1 MTVGWFPSAVYL
13 LCFLTSAG
21 CAWLLLRS
29 YLKARSGMLFWSAGC
44 FVLLAINNLI
54 VILDI
59 MVIDKV
65 DLMPWRLAASLAGV
79 SLLLFGFIW
88 RGDEA

>member
-1 MTVGWFPSAVYL
+1 MIEGWFPGAVYL

-29 YLKARSGMLFWSAGC
+29 YLKARRGLLFWSAAC
-44 FVLLAINNLI
+44 FVLLALNNLI
-54 VILDI
+54 VLLD
-59 MVIDKV
+59 MLVIQSV
-65 DLMPWRLAASLAGV
+65 DLMAWRLAASLAGV

>member
-1 MTVGWFPSAVYL
+1 MTQSWFPGAVYL
-13 LCFLTSAG
+13 LCFLTSVG

-29 YLKARSGMLFWSAGC
+29 YLQARSGMLFWSAAC

-54 VILDI
+54 VLLD
-59 MVIDKV
+59 MLVIQSV
-65 DLMPWRLAASLAGV
+65 DLMAWRLAASLGGV

>member
-1 MTVGWFPSAVYL
+1 VTEDWFPGAVYL

-29 YLKARSGMLFWSAGC
+29 YLKARSGLLFWSAAC
-44 FVLLAINNLI
+44 FVLLALNNLI
-54 VILDI
+54 VLLD
-59 MVIDKV
+59 MLVIQSV
-65 DLMPWRLAASLAGV
+65 DLMAWRLAASLGGV

>member
-1 MTVGWFPSAVYL
+1 MTEGWFPSAVYL

-29 YLKARSGMLFWSAGC
+29 YLKSRTGLLFWSAAC
-44 FVLLAINNLI
+44 FVLLALNNLI
-54 VILDI
+54 MLLDMLVIHD
-59 MVIDKV
+59 V
-65 DLMPWRLAASLAGV
+65 DLMAWRAAASLGGV

>member
-1 MTVGWFPSAVYL
+1 MTEGWFPGAVYL

-21 CAWLLLRS
+21 CAGLLLRS
-29 YLKARSGMLFWSAGC
+29 YLHSRSGMLFWSAAC
-44 FVLLAINNLI
+44 FVLLAINNL
-54 VILDI
+54 VVL
-59 MVIDKV
+59 V
-65 DLMPWRLAASLAGV
+65 DLMVIPSVDFMALRLAASLGGV

>member
-1 MTVGWFPSAVYL
+1 MTEGWFPGAVYL
-13 LCFLTSAG
+13 LCLLTSAG

-29 YLKARSGMLFWSAGC
+29 YLRGRSSMLFWSAAC

-59 MVIDKV
+59 LVIQGT